1 MMKWNAR
8 RNSRKIHRLV
18 AISISLP
25 FLIVLITGLLLQVK
39 KEVAWIQPISQKGI
53 SNTPSI
59 TFEQILEVS
68 QSIPEAEI
76 SSWDDIDRL
85 DVRPDKGMV
94 KVRSLNNWEL
104 QIDTET
110 AEILQIEFRRSDII
124 EAMHD
129 GSWFADAAKYWIF
142 LPTAVFV
149 LALWVS
155 GMYLYF
161 IPLLNKRR
169 NAKQLLKVNED
180 SMEQE
185 RSL

>member
-1 MMKWNAR
+1 
-8 RNSRKIHRLV
+8 
-18 AISISLP
+18 
-25 FLIVLITGLLLQVK
+25 
-39 KEVAWIQPISQKGI
+39 
-53 SNTPSI
+53 
-59 TFEQILEVS
+59 
-68 QSIPEAEI
+68 
-76 SSWDDIDRL
+76 
-85 DVRPDKGMV
+85 MV

-142 LPTAVFV
+142 LPTGVFV

>member
-18 AISISLP
+18 AIIISLP

-129 GSWFADAAKYWIF
+129 GSWFADATKYWIF
-142 LPTAVFV
+142 LPTGVFV